1 MWLCARTS
9 TLAGLIKGASPLSAD
24 LASRGFIV
32 KTAATLKGWNRR
44 KRLEKEGIG
53 GKE

>member
-9 TLAGLIKGASPLSAD
+9 TLAGLIKGASPVSAD

-32 KTAATLKGWNRR
+32 KTAATLLGRNRR
-44 KRLEKEGIG
+44 KRVK
-53 GKE
+53 